1 MTTPFPDGIT
11 SFFQKGIKTHTSRL
25 GAKLVIGVTATSLAL
40 AINGRVSRPK
50 SKSGNVQTLPQAR
63 WDILT

>member
-1 MTTPFPDGIT
+1 MSAPTFTF
-11 SFFQKGIKTHTSRL
+11 FFQKGAKTHTGL
-25 GAKLVIGVTATSLAL
+25 GAKLVIGVTATSSAL
-40 AINGRVSRPK
+40 AINGRVSRPR